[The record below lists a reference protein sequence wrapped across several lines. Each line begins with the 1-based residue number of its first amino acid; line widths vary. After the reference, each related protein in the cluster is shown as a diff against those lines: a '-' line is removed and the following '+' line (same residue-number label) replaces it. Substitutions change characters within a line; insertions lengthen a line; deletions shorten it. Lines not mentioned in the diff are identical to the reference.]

1 MCGLLSTGL
10 IRQLFKVGPC
20 EKGGLMRNRASEI
33 NTWQHL
39 ERQEQ
44 RNLCVGVAENES
56 FQTQWHGLPC
66 ERTSK
71 RTCGDEVLQSEAA
84 LSLGRCWADVGGSMF
99 RSRYLTEI
107 YLTVYTRTA
116 IGEAGLSCSLCITF
130 SFFLPALPE
139 TIKSTWSTFFTSW
152 FVPPRHRSVQRK
164 THGKTHVKG
173 IDHPKLKIV
182 QSLCCYFFYAAKWWN
197 F

>member
-20 EKGGLMRNRASEI
+20 DEGSLMRNRASEI

-39 ERQEQ
+39 ERQQ
-44 RNLCVGVAENES
+44 RRNLCVGVAENES
-56 FQTQWHGLPC
+56 FQTRWHGLPC

-84 LSLGRCWADVGGSMF
+84 LSLGRCWADVGGSLF

-107 YLTVYTRTA
+107 YLTVYTGTA

-130 SFFLPALPE
+130 FLLACSPWDHK
-139 TIKSTWSTFFTSW
+139 IKLMDIFTSW
-152 FVPPRHRSVQRK
+152 FVPPQPRSLQKK
-164 THGKTHVKG
+164 TQENT
-173 IDHPKLKIV
+173 
-182 QSLCCYFFYAAKWWN
+182 C
-197 F
+197 